1 MINRLKFG
9 FAVLAVAAVAAFG
22 AVSPTLAQATRGG
35 AAAGATSIGIID
47 MQRIIRDAAAFRDA
61 RTQLERFRATY
72 QSEITR
78 DEERLRKED
87 EELGR
92 QRAVLSPDAFDKR
105 RTEFERKV
113 MDVQRRMQ
121 DRSVSLEQSFDK
133 VRGDVGRTVI
143 QIVTEMVSERGYSL
157 VLDKSQVVFHAT
169 DMEITDEVLRRL
181 DQKMPTVKVAP
192 PGGK

>member
-9 FAVLAVAAVAAFG
+9 FALIAVAAVAAFG
-22 AVSPTLAQATRGG
+22 AISPAPAQG
-35 AAAGATSIGIID
+35 APGANVGIID

-61 RTQLERFRATY
+61 RTQLERYRTTY

-105 RTEFERKV
+105 RAEFERKV

-133 VRGDVGRTVI
+133 VRGDVGRMVI
-143 QIVTEMVSERGYSL
+143 QIVTDMVKERGYQL

-169 DMEITDEVLRRL
+169 EMEITDEVLRRL
-181 DQKMPTVKVAP
+181 DQKMPTAKVNP
-192 PGGK
+192 PGGTGK

>member
-9 FAVLAVAAVAAFG
+9 FAVIAVAAMAAFG
-22 AVSPTLAQATRGG
+22 AISPAPAQG
-35 AAAGATSIGIID
+35 AAGAGIGIID

-61 RTQLERFRATY
+61 RTQLERYRTTY

-105 RTEFERKV
+105 RAEFERKV

-133 VRGDVGRTVI
+133 VRGDVGRMVI
-143 QIVTEMVSERGYSL
+143 QIVTDMVKERGYQL

-169 DMEITDEVLRRL
+169 EMEITDEVLRRL
-181 DQKMPTVKVAP
+181 DQKMPTAKVTP